1 MALPQNVPW
10 ITTTEAADV
19 LGCTTGRVRQL
30 MLDGTLATGRKLS
43 TRMTVLDQREVVAYS
58 RLKMATGRPRV
69 NDQHRG

>member
-10 ITTTEAADV
+10 ITTTEAADM

-30 MLDGTLATGRKLS
+30 MLDGILSTGRKLS
-43 TRMTVLDQREVVAYS
+43 TRMTVLDQREVREYS

-69 NDQHRG
+69 GDQRTA